1 MYIISEREEN
11 NMRVKVTNLQKSYK
25 DRDILKDISFT
36 IKSGTICGLLGG
48 NGAGKSTIMKILFG
62 LEKPSS
68 GNILFDEKTPQE
80 IKKSDEK
87 LGALIES
94 PAIYMNLSAI

>member
-1 MYIISEREEN
+1 
-11 NMRVKVTNLQKSYK
+11 MRVKVTNLQKSIQRPRY
-25 DRDILKDISFT
+25 LKRIFLFT

-80 IKKSDEK
+80 IKK
-87 LGALIES
+87 I
-94 PAIYMNLSAI
+94 